1 MSEFSRVSMLIDIN
15 QLKNKTV
22 AIVGIGGVG
31 GYVAESLA
39 RSGVG
44 KLILVDYD
52 VVDETNINRQI
63 IALHSTIGKEK
74 VSLMEERIHDICE
87 DTQVVSYR
95 IMYGEENRYDIFSE
109 KIDFLVDACDIVRS
123 KQILITECLNREI
136 PFISSMGTGN
146 RLDPSKLTVTDLAK
160 TEGDPLARIM
170 RKWAKDRGIRTPIP
184 VLYSSELPIKTGTR
198 QPGSLI
204 FVPASAGLLI
214 GSYIVRYFL
223 SN

>member
-123 KQILITECLNREI
+123 KQILITECLNRGI
-136 PFISSMGTGN
+136 PFICSMGTGN

>member
-123 KQILITECLNREI
+123 KQSLITECLNRGI

-204 FVPASAGLLI
+204 FVPASAGVLI

>member
-52 VVDETNINRQI
+52 VADETNINRQI

-123 KQILITECLNREI
+123 KQILITECLNRGI

>member
-123 KQILITECLNREI
+123 KQILITECLNRGI

-146 RLDPSKLTVTDLAK
+146 RLDSSKLTVTDLAK

-214 GSYIVRYFL
+214 GGYIVRYFL

>member
-109 KIDFLVDACDIVRS
+109 KIDFLVDACDIAQS
-123 KQILITECLNREI
+123 KQILITECLNRGI
-136 PFISSMGTGN
+136 PLISSMGTGN

>member
-123 KQILITECLNREI
+123 KQILITECLNRGI

-146 RLDPSKLTVTDLAK
+146 RLDPSQLTVTDLAK

>member
-1 MSEFSRVSMLIDIN
+1 MSEFSRVNMLIDNN
-15 QLKNKTV
+15 QLKNKKV

-123 KQILITECLNREI
+123 KQILITECLNRGI

-146 RLDPSKLTVTDLAK
+146 RMDPSKLTVTDLAK

-214 GSYIVRYFL
+214 GSYIVGYFL

>member
-123 KQILITECLNREI
+123 KQILITECLNRGI

>member
-95 IMYGEENRYDIFSE
+95 IMYGEENRYNIFSE

-123 KQILITECLNREI
+123 KQILITECLNRGI

-146 RLDPSKLTVTDLAK
+146 RLDPSKLTITDLAK

>member
-95 IMYGEENRYDIFSE
+95 I
-109 KIDFLVDACDIVRS
+109 
-123 KQILITECLNREI
+123 CLLYT
-136 PFISSMGTGN
+136 S
-146 RLDPSKLTVTDLAK
+146 PSPRD
-160 TEGDPLARIM
+160 
-170 RKWAKDRGIRTPIP
+170 
-184 VLYSSELPIKTGTR
+184 S
-198 QPGSLI
+198 
-204 FVPASAGLLI
+204 
-214 GSYIVRYFL
+214 
-223 SN
+223 

>member
-52 VVDETNINRQI
+52 VVEETNINRQI

-109 KIDFLVDACDIVRS
+109 RFDFLVDACDIVRS
-123 KQILITECLNREI
+123 KQILIIECLNRGI

-146 RLDPSKLTVTDLAK
+146 RLDPSKLTITDLAK

>member
-74 VSLMEERIHDICE
+74 VPLMKERIHDICE

-123 KQILITECLNREI
+123 KQILITECLNRGI

>member
-123 KQILITECLNREI
+123 KQILITECLNRGI

-214 GSYIVRYFL
+214 GSYIVRFFL

>member
-95 IMYGEENRYDIFSE
+95 IMYGEENRYDVFSE

-123 KQILITECLNREI
+123 KQILITECLNRGI

>member
-123 KQILITECLNREI
+123 KQILITECLNRGI

-146 RLDPSKLTVTDLAK
+146 RLDPSKLAVTDLAK

-170 RKWAKDRGIRTPIP
+170 RKWAKERGIRTPIP

>member
-123 KQILITECLNREI
+123 KQILITECLNRGI
-136 PFISSMGTGN
+136 PSISSMGTGN

>member
-109 KIDFLVDACDIVRS
+109 KIDFLVDACDIAQS
-123 KQILITECLNREI
+123 KQILITECLNRGI

>member
-123 KQILITECLNREI
+123 KQILITECLNRGI

-184 VLYSSELPIKTGTR
+184 VLYSSELQIKTGTR

>member
-1 MSEFSRVSMLIDIN
+1 MGEFSRVSMLIDIN

-123 KQILITECLNREI
+123 KQILITECLNRGI

>member
-123 KQILITECLNREI
+123 KQILITECLNRGI

-170 RKWAKDRGIRTPIP
+170 RKWTKDRGIRTPIP

>member
-95 IMYGEENRYDIFSE
+95 IMYGEENRYNIFSE

-123 KQILITECLNREI
+123 KQILITECLNRGI

>member
-87 DTQVVSYR
+87 DTQVVSYC
-95 IMYGEENRYDIFSE
+95 IMYGEENRYDIFSK

-123 KQILITECLNREI
+123 KQILITECLNRGI

>member
-95 IMYGEENRYDIFSE
+95 IMYGEENRYDIFSD

-123 KQILITECLNREI
+123 KQILITECLNRGI

>member
-15 QLKNKTV
+15 QLKNKAV

-123 KQILITECLNREI
+123 KQILITECLNRGI

-184 VLYSSELPIKTGTR
+184 VLYSSELAIKTGTR

>member
-1 MSEFSRVSMLIDIN
+1 MNLVIVSMLIDIN
-15 QLKNKTV
+15 QLKKNKTV

-31 GYVAESLA
+31 GVVAESLA

-109 KIDFLVDACDIVRS
+109 K
-123 KQILITECLNREI
+123 N
-136 PFISSMGTGN
+136 
-146 RLDPSKLTVTDLAK
+146 
-160 TEGDPLARIM
+160 
-170 RKWAKDRGIRTPIP
+170 
-184 VLYSSELPIKTGTR
+184 
-198 QPGSLI
+198 
-204 FVPASAGLLI
+204 
-214 GSYIVRYFL
+214 
-223 SN
+223 

>member
-123 KQILITECLNREI
+123 KQILITECLNRGI
-136 PFISSMGTGN
+136 HFISSMGTGN

>member
-74 VSLMEERIHDICE
+74 VSLMKERIHDICE

-123 KQILITECLNREI
+123 KQILITECLNRGI

>member
-22 AIVGIGGVG
+22 AIIGIGGVG

-123 KQILITECLNREI
+123 KQILITECLNRGI

-160 TEGDPLARIM
+160 TEGDPLARIV

>member
-95 IMYGEENRYDIFSE
+95 IMYGEENRYNIFSK

-123 KQILITECLNREI
+123 KQILITECLNRGI

>member
-74 VSLMEERIHDICE
+74 VSLMEERIRDICE

-123 KQILITECLNREI
+123 KQILITECLNRGI

>member
-63 IALHSTIGKEK
+63 IALHSTIGKKK

-123 KQILITECLNREI
+123 KQILITECLNRGI

-170 RKWAKDRGIRTPIP
+170 RKWAKDREIRTPIP

>member
-123 KQILITECLNREI
+123 KQILITECLNRGI

-146 RLDPSKLTVTDLAK
+146 RLDPSKLTVTDLTK

>member
-123 KQILITECLNREI
+123 KQILITECLNRGI

-146 RLDPSKLTVTDLAK
+146 RLDPSKLTITDLAK

-170 RKWAKDRGIRTPIP
+170 RKWAKDREIRTPIP

>member
-95 IMYGEENRYDIFSE
+95 IMYGEENRYDIFSK

-123 KQILITECLNREI
+123 KQILITECLNRGI

-160 TEGDPLARIM
+160 TKGDPLARIM

>member
-123 KQILITECLNREI
+123 KQILITECLNRGI

-198 QPGSLI
+198 LPGSLI
-204 FVPASAGLLI
+204 FVSASAGLLI

>member
-123 KQILITECLNREI
+123 KQILITECLNRGI

-146 RLDPSKLTVTDLAK
+146 RLDPSKLTITVLAK

>member
-22 AIVGIGGVG
+22 AIIGIGGVG

-123 KQILITECLNREI
+123 KQILITECLNRGI

>member
-63 IALHSTIGKEK
+63 IALHSTIGKGK

-87 DTQVVSYR
+87 DTQVVS
-95 IMYGEENRYDIFSE
+95 
-109 KIDFLVDACDIVRS
+109 
-123 KQILITECLNREI
+123 
-136 PFISSMGTGN
+136 
-146 RLDPSKLTVTDLAK
+146 
-160 TEGDPLARIM
+160 
-170 RKWAKDRGIRTPIP
+170 
-184 VLYSSELPIKTGTR
+184 
-198 QPGSLI
+198 
-204 FVPASAGLLI
+204 FV
-214 GSYIVRYFL
+214 
-223 SN
+223 

>member
-31 GYVAESLA
+31 GYVDESLA

-123 KQILITECLNREI
+123 KQILITECLNRGI

-146 RLDPSKLTVTDLAK
+146 RLDPSKLTITDLAK

>member
-52 VVDETNINRQI
+52 VVDEPNINRQI

-123 KQILITECLNREI
+123 KQILITECLNRGI